1 MEDDKIKLAMEV
13 GKASQ
18 EAIVAAS
25 RLVKPGARLLD
36 VAEAAEKQLRATGF
50 GLAFPLNL
58 SQNERA
64 AHYSPSFDDA
74 SIFSEKDLVKIDF
87 GAEKHGMLGDGALT
101 VDLSG
106 EHGKMIE
113 AAELALDN
121 ALSMVKE
128 GVEVKKLGAEIAKT
142 VEKAG
147 FKVIMNLGGHG
158 IEDNDLHT
166 GSFIPNYD
174 NGDTTVLEEGTII
187 AIEPFITTQSGKGQ
201 VTEGDNTEIYTYA
214 GGMIPRGD
222 GARKLLKEIETKYP
236 KNPFAAR
243 WLLGSEM
250 SKFSL
255 YSAMS
260 ELYRNGCID
269 PSPVLVEAG
278 MAPVAQ
284 AEAEL
289 LVEYDSC
296 RIITRAKL

>member
-1 MEDDKIKLAMEV
+1 MEV

-36 VAEAAEKQLRATGF
+36 VAEAAEKQLKASGF
-50 GLAFPLNL
+50 GLAFPINL

-64 AHYSPSFDDA
+64 AHYSPSLEDK
-74 SIFSEKDLVKIDF
+74 SVFSEKDIVKIDF
-87 GAEKHGMLGDGALT
+87 GAEKDGMLGDGALT
-101 VDLSG
+101 IDLSG

-121 ALSMVKE
+121 AISVVKA
-128 GVEVKKLGAEIAKT
+128 GVEVRKIGAEISKT

-147 FKVIMNLGGHG
+147 FKVILNLGGHG
-158 IEDNDLHT
+158 IEENDLHT

-174 NGDTTVLEEGTII
+174 NGDEHDARGGQHDSDRALHNH
-187 AIEPFITTQSGKGQ
+187 PTQERARSQ
-201 VTEGDNTEIYTYA
+201 RATARRYTPTRRLRL
-214 GGMIPRGD
+214 PRSE
-222 GARKLLKEIETKYP
+222 GARKLLKEIEAKYP

-243 WLLGSEM
+243 WLGSRGCRA
-250 SKFSL
+250 SRSTL
-255 YSAMS
+255 RSPS
-260 ELYRNGCID
+260 STRNGCIA
-269 PSPVLVEAG
+269 PSPVLVEVG
-278 MAPVAQ
+278 KAPVAQ

-289 LVEYDSC
+289 LVEHDGC